1 MLNRVKDIVDS
12 ISNGKINTSSFRKV
26 PSQASTAGVWCDLS
40 MASGN
45 PSPNFYSGNELTAT
59 ALEGYKGL
67 AKGSGEYLF
76 ELTTYTSSA
85 NAAPITLTLC
95 DYLLFYPQVDMD
107 SVDPQSMDNTVTL
120 PRYTSGE
127 GVQMFVVAQYPYI
140 GGVDFSVT
148 YTNSDGVAGR
158 STGTIRCNTAT
169 NIASFIHSGS
179 FANSFGAFLPLQ
191 SGDKGVRAVESITFA
206 SPNGGLGA
214 IVLVKP
220 LYNTMIRELASP
232 VETNCFEDSG
242 LMPKIESGAYLNFIC
257 LPNASISGVPISGII
272 KTIW

>member
-1 MLNRVKDIVDS
+1 LNRVKDIVDAVS
-12 ISNGKINTSSFRKV
+12 EGRINTTSFRKV

-59 ALEGYKGL
+59 HFDGNKGIY
-67 AKGSGEYLF
+67 KGSGEFLF
-76 ELTTYTSSA
+76 EIMAQTSGA
-85 NAAPITLTLC
+85 NATPSTLMLC
-95 DYLLFYPQVDMD
+95 DYLMFYPQIDMD
-107 SVDPQSMDNTVTL
+107 SVDQQFTDNTLTL
-120 PRYTSGE
+120 PRYASGE
-127 GVQMFVVAQYPYI
+127 GVMMFVVAQYPYI
-140 GGVDFSVT
+140 GGVDFNIT
-148 YTNSDGVAGR
+148 YTNSNGVSGR
-158 STGTIRCNTAT
+158 TTGLIRCNTAT

-191 SGDKGVRAVESITFA
+191 LGDIGVRSVEDITFL

-220 LYNTMIRELASP
+220 LYNTMLRELTSP
-232 VETNCFEDSG
+232 VEANCFKDSA
-242 LMPKIESGAYLNFIC
+242 LMPKLESGAYLNLLC
-257 LPNASISGVPISGII
+257 LPNASIAGVPISGIL

>member
-1 MLNRVKDIVDS
+1 MNRVKDIVDS
-12 ISNGKINTSSFRKV
+12 VNEGRINTVSFRKI
-26 PSQASTAGVWCDLS
+26 PSQASAAGTWCDLS

-59 ALEGYKGL
+59 VFDSTKGIYKG
-67 AKGSGEYLF
+67 SSEYLF
-76 ELTTYTSSA
+76 EIMAQTSGA
-85 NAAPITLTLC
+85 NGAPSTLMLC
-95 DYLLFYPQVDMD
+95 DYLLYYPQVDMD
-107 SVDPQSMDNTVTL
+107 NVDVQSTDNTTTL

-127 GVQMFVVAQYPYI
+127 GVQMFVVAQYPFI
-140 GGVDFSVT
+140 GGVDFRIT
-148 YTNSDGVAGR
+148 YTNSDGVSGR
-158 STGTIRCNTAT
+158 STGLVRCNNVA

-191 SGDKGVRAVESITFA
+191 SGDKGVRSVEDIQFL

-220 LYNTMIRELASP
+220 IYTAIIRELQSP
-232 VETNCFEDSG
+232 TESNCFKDSA
-242 LMPKIESGAYLNFIC
+242 LLPKIEQGAYLNFIC
-257 LPNASISGVPISGII
+257 LPNASISGVPITGII

>member
-1 MLNRVKDIVDS
+1 MNRVKDIVDS
-12 ISNGKINTSSFRKV
+12 VNEGRINTVSFRKV
-26 PSQASTAGVWCDLS
+26 PSQASTAGTWCDLS

-59 ALEGYKGL
+59 VFDSTKGIYKGN
-67 AKGSGEYLF
+67 SEYLF
-76 ELTTYTSSA
+76 EIMAQTSSA
-85 NAAPITLTLC
+85 NGAPSTLMLC
-95 DYLLFYPQVDMD
+95 DYLLYYPQVDMD
-107 SVDPQSMDNTVTL
+107 NVDVQSTDNTTTL

-127 GVQMFVVAQYPYI
+127 GVRMFVVAQYPFI
-140 GGVDFSVT
+140 GGVDFRIT
-148 YTNSDGVAGR
+148 YTNSDGVSGR
-158 STGTIRCNTAT
+158 STGLVRCNNVA

-191 SGDKGVRAVESITFA
+191 SGDKGVRSVEDIQFL

-220 LYNTMIRELASP
+220 IYTTIIRELQSP
-232 VETNCFEDSG
+232 TESSCFKDSA
-242 LMPKIESGAYLNFIC
+242 LLPKIEQGAYLNFIC
-257 LPNASISGVPISGII
+257 LPNASISGVPITGII

>member
-1 MLNRVKDIVDS
+1 MNRVKDIVDS
-12 ISNGKINTSSFRKV
+12 VNEGRINTVSFRKV
-26 PSQASTAGVWCDLS
+26 PSQASTAGTWCDLS

-59 ALEGYKGL
+59 VFDSTKGIYKGN
-67 AKGSGEYLF
+67 SEYLF
-76 ELTTYTSSA
+76 EIMAQTSSA
-85 NAAPITLTLC
+85 NGAPSTLMLC
-95 DYLLFYPQVDMD
+95 DYLLYYPQVDMD
-107 SVDPQSMDNTVTL
+107 NVDVQSTDNTTTL

-127 GVQMFVVAQYPYI
+127 GVRMFVVAQYPFI
-140 GGVDFSVT
+140 GGVDFRIT
-148 YTNSDGVAGR
+148 YTNSDGVSGR
-158 STGTIRCNTAT
+158 STGLVRCNNVA

-191 SGDKGVRAVESITFA
+191 SGDKGVRSVEDIQFL

-220 LYNTMIRELASP
+220 IYTTIIRELASP
-232 VETNCFEDSG
+232 SESNCFKNSA
-242 LMPKIESGAYLNFIC
+242 LLPKIEQGAYLNFLC
-257 LPNASISGVPISGII
+257 LPNASISGVPITGII

>member
-1 MLNRVKDIVDS
+1 MNRVKDIVDS
-12 ISNGKINTSSFRKV
+12 VNEGRINTVSFRKV
-26 PSQASTAGVWCDLS
+26 PSQASTAGTWCDLS

-59 ALEGYKGL
+59 VFDSTKGIYKGN
-67 AKGSGEYLF
+67 SEYLF
-76 ELTTYTSSA
+76 EIMAQTSSQ
-85 NAAPITLTLC
+85 NGAPSTLMLC
-95 DYLLFYPQVDMD
+95 DYLLYYPQVDMD
-107 SVDPQSMDNTVTL
+107 NVDVQSTDNTTTL

-127 GVQMFVVAQYPYI
+127 GVRMFVVAQYPFI
-140 GGVDFSVT
+140 GGVDFRIT
-148 YTNSDGVAGR
+148 YTNSDGVSGR
-158 STGTIRCNTAT
+158 STGLVRCNNVA

-191 SGDKGVRAVESITFA
+191 SGDKGVRSVEDIQFL

-220 LYNTMIRELASP
+220 IYTTIIRELASP
-232 VETNCFEDSG
+232 SESNCFKNSA
-242 LMPKIESGAYLNFIC
+242 LLPKIEQGAYLNFLC
-257 LPNASISGVPISGII
+257 LPNASISGVPITGII